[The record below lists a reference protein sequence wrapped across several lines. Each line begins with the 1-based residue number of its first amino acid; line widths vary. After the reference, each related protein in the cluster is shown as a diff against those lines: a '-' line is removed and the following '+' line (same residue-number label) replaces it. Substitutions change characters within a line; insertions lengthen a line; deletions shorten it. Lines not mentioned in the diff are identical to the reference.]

1 MKRRES
7 KMKYQGEWTVESRH
21 CLELPSVSHYT
32 ATGLHRQRSS
42 QNNKAPLTFLLEPP
56 LGRRSREAK
65 WQKQWSKAN
74 RSQPGR
80 KTETGVSARRRRRI
94 VSYPREPTPSQPS
107 SPVTRQLHQRC
118 QTPPPS
124 CLSSSSS
131 SHPALHHLKKRQ
143 HLLLCTGK
151 E

>member
-1 MKRRES
+1 LEEEAEK
-7 KMKYQGEWTVESRH
+7 QGDRNS
-21 CLELPSVSHYT
+21 
-32 ATGLHRQRSS
+32 
-42 QNNKAPLTFLLEPP
+42 
-56 LGRRSREAK
+56 EAK
-65 WQKQWSKAN
+65 QTEANQEEKQRLGSLH
-74 RSQPGR
+74 G
-80 KTETGVSARRRRRI
+80 EEE
-94 VSYPREPTPSQPS
+94 EPCLTLGKQPSQPS

-151 E
+151 KE